1 MGYDNKQPH
10 HRHWPQWKRL
20 QTTKKQQKTYD
31 YNRSLRQPHNMIWSE
46 NADFIALS
54 HLGTGYYLYCFKN
67 SICLYL
73 CEQLVFKDVKDFI
86 CIERSLLI
94 TAVGTPPNGKNDYSF
109 TRWFSGR
116 NPTHGEET
124 LIMPTPFVF
133 SIKVHL
139 GPTITNIKET
149 RPSRPIGATC
159 GSSNKCVTNRP
170 TDWPTNRHSQ
180 L

>member
-1 MGYDNKQPH
+1 MTAMK
-10 HRHWPQWKRL
+10 
-20 QTTKKQQKTYD
+20 TTTSTKNDKKPMTTIKAWDSPTT
-31 YNRSLRQPHNMIWSE
+31 WSGQRRP
-46 NADFIALS
+46 ILLLC